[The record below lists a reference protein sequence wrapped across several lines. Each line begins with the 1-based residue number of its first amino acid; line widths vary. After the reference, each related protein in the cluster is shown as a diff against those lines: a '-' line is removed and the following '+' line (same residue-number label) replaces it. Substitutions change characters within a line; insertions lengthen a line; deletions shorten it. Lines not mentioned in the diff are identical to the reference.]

1 LNIKWKKGIK
11 RPDKSNAIDLLVS
24 GELPKS
30 GPEREMYES
39 VFEEVPTEFTEKE
52 KENHMTKL
60 GEVAVSSDAFV
71 RGCHQIFPVI
81 LLAETNSSSFHLLIT
96 FSVPPGLVRS
106 ILLLLVVASMI
117 LLCMGRLRT

>member
-1 LNIKWKKGIK
+1 LGIKWKKGIK

-52 KENHMTKL
+52 KEDHIAKL
-60 GEVAVSSDAFV
+60 GEVAVSSDAFFPFVDNIFRAARSGARYIAAPSGSVNDTAVYEAAENLGIVFVEQRV
-71 RGCHQIFPVI
+71 R
-81 LLAETNSSSFHLLIT
+81 LFHH
-96 FSVPPGLVRS
+96 
-106 ILLLLVVASMI
+106 
-117 LLCMGRLRT
+117 